1 MNVSGLV
8 IGPSFG
14 SFFSLEFWYEFHV
27 WDPSGKYGS
36 LRFFVRRRP
45 SFLVY
50 LITMDIDLGWRLKLC
65 GLVSGKGGL

>member
-1 MNVSGLV
+1 M
-8 IGPSFG
+8 

-36 LRFFVRRRP
+36 LRFFVRRSP

-50 LITMDIDLGWRLKLC
+50 LTTADIDLDWRLNTLWFSV
-65 GLVSGKGGL
+65 GERRALVLY